1 LFARGK
7 QPCSDTGED
16 DGLFEGLFEGVDV
29 GLFVEVLD
37 GDNEGVVVVEDD
49 GLFEVVGEDVGLSVG
64 VLEDEGELVRHV
76 ISALLSQL
84 PIAPLHT
91 QSPLLLKKV

>member
-16 DGLFEGLFEGVDV
+16 VGLFEGLFEGVDI
-29 GLFVEVLD
+29 GLSMEVLD

-49 GLFEVVGEDVGLSVG
+49 GLFEVVGKDVGLSVG
-64 VLEDEGELVRHV
+64 VLEDEGELVGQV

-84 PIAPLHT
+84 PVAPLHT
-91 QSPLLLKKV
+91 RSPLYC